1 GFGDMVVE
9 LANDGID
16 TIEQDVPL
24 YYMAA
29 NVENLVL
36 NVGAVTGVG
45 NDVNNTIIGNDLN
58 NELGGGGG
66 NDVVRGNAGNDL
78 LFGGD
83 GIDVLDGG
91 SGADL
96 MYGGNGNDLYV
107 VHQGIGYGS
116 GDVVVEF
123 ANGGIDTVEQNVA
136 LYYLGANVE
145 NLVLNVGA
153 VTGFRYATLIRFTGN
168 GLNNEIGGGEG
179 NDVLN
184 GRGGAD
190 TIYTGAGKDLIVF
203 Q

>member
-1 GFGDMVVE
+1 
-9 LANDGID
+9 
-16 TIEQDVPL
+16 
-24 YYMAA
+24 
-29 NVENLVL
+29 
-36 NVGAVTGVG
+36 
-45 NDVNNTIIGNDLN
+45 IGNDLN

-83 GIDVLDGG
+83 GNDLLDGR
-91 SGADL
+91 SAADR
-96 MYGGNGNDLYV
+96 MDGGNGNDLYV
-107 VHQGIGYGS
+107 VDQGIGYGS
-116 GDVVVEF
+116 GDVVGKV

-153 VTGFRYATLIRFTGN
+153 VTGVGNALDNTITGN

-203 Q
+203 QRGEANGDVVVDFDGNGAGPGDTLQFSGYGPGATFTNVDATHWEVNY